1 MSELIF
7 TLAEG
12 LVKKVGSHDPYEA
25 LDYLRVK
32 VKTTSRHP
40 ADGLKGFCTVALQ
53 TKFVMINSN
62 LEEDDQTMV
71 AAHEL
76 GHIQLHTE
84 GSKLFTFREEVL
96 CNKASKLE
104 REANLFGV
112 NFRISDKEMM
122 ECIEGYAGDMF
133 STASELRVPVDFLSF
148 KLFSMIQRGY
158 KLRRPMDLDNRFLAK
173 DIHRRRH

>member
-71 AAHEL
+71 AGIFNTVRDLQSWKAKSSIL
-76 GHIQLHTE
+76 LSVS
-84 GSKLFTFREEVL
+84 GSSIDIKL
-96 CNKASKLE
+96 SH
-104 REANLFGV
+104 
-112 NFRISDKEMM
+112 
-122 ECIEGYAGDMF
+122 
-133 STASELRVPVDFLSF
+133 P
-148 KLFSMIQRGY
+148 
-158 KLRRPMDLDNRFLAK
+158 
-173 DIHRRRH
+173 